1 MTLYQFNHSINLN
14 EFNKYEYLK
23 NDVIT
28 DKEEKIIGRIMYLM
42 PTGNLL
48 FIRLLQN
55 QDNLQLLV
63 SKKNIKSDLTFKNY
77 IKQFN
82 VGDYLGVSG
91 YPYRSQR
98 GELSLMVN
106 HIDIL
111 AKCQINLPSF
121 NHESGGDKPA
131 LVDLETRFRNRSL
144 DFLVNYKK
152 KNIFIIRNKIIQFIR
167 NYYLQK
173 DFIEVETPSLH
184 TIYGGAI
191 AKPFETELNHLKLKM
206 ALRIAPEIYLKKLII
221 GGFEKVFEIGKQFRN
236 ESMDDTHNPEFTSL
250 ESYQVGFDY
259 NNIMEFTE
267 DLLSKLILHI
277 NNSYLLS
284 YQDKIINFTPPFRR
298 IDMIP
303 YLEEKIN
310 QKINIDS
317 SDLNLQLLSLCHKY
331 NINVKVP
338 TNSKMLD
345 KLVGHFIEIEC
356 TNPTFIINHPQL
368 MSPLTRQHRTI
379 PHLSERFELFVNQF
393 ELANAYSELNDPDY
407 QLKMFQEQ
415 IKDKNIDDET
425 TPIDYQFIEDM
436 KLGMPPT
443 GGLGIG
449 IDRLIMLLTNNI
461 SIREVLLFPTLKPL

>member
-1 MTLYQFNHSINLN
+1 MSYQFKTNLDIK

-23 NDVIT
+23 NDEM
-28 DKEEKIIGRIMYLM
+28 DKDNLKIIGRIQYLM
-42 PTGNLL
+42 PAGNLL

-55 QDNLQLLV
+55 QDNLQLLI
-63 SKKNIKSDLTFKNY
+63 SKKNIKTDLSFKQY

-91 YPYRSQR
+91 NPYRSQR

-106 HIDIL
+106 EIDL
-111 AKCQINLPSF
+111 LSKCRINLPSF
-121 NHESGGDKPA
+121 NHESGGDRSA

-152 KNIFIIRNKIIQFIR
+152 KNIFYMRNKIIQFIR
-167 NYYLQK
+167 NYYLEK
-173 DFIEVETPSLH
+173 DFLEVETPSLH
-184 TIYGGAI
+184 TIYGGAV

-259 NNIMEFTE
+259 NDVMDFTE
-267 DLLSKLILHI
+267 DLLSKLVLFI
-277 NNSYLLS
+277 NNSYLLQ
-284 YQDKIINFTPPFRR
+284 YQDKIIDFTPPFKK

-303 YLEEKIN
+303 YLESKIN
-310 QKINIDS
+310 QKINFDS
-317 SDLNLQLLSLCHKY
+317 PNLNQELLLLCKKY
-331 NINVKVP
+331 NLNIKTP
-338 TNSKMLD
+338 TNAKMLD

-356 TNPTFIINHPQL
+356 DNPTFIINHPQL
-368 MSPLTRQHRTI
+368 MSPLTRPHRSI

-393 ELANAYSELNDPDY
+393 ELANAYSELNDSDY

-415 IKDKNIDDET
+415 IKDKDIDDET

-461 SIREVLLFPTLKPL
+461 SIREVLLFPTMKPLL